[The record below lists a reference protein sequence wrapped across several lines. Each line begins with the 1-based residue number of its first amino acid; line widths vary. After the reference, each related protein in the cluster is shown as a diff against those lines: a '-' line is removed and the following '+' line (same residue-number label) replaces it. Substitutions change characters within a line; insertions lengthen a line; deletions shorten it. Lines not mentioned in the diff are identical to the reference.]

1 MSIVFFF
8 FFFQAEDGI
17 RDVAVTGVQTCALPI
32 YVELGYGLRRN
43 RGRLD
48 YDQMESLVSTRLGS
62 SNRIGL
68 LYQPTFF
75 RTQQQDFHSN
85 YFAVM
90 LDSEPWEKLNTHA
103 EIDGEEYFG
112 APAQADGTLDLR
124 YRVRPS

>member
-1 MSIVFFF
+1 
-8 FFFQAEDGI
+8 
-17 RDVAVTGVQTCALPI
+17 
-32 YVELGYGLRRN
+32 
-43 RGRLD
+43 
-48 YDQMESLVSTRLGS
+48 MESLVSTRLGS

-75 RTQQQDFHSN
+75 RTQQQDFHFN

-90 LDSEPWEKLNTHA
+90 LDSEPSEKLNTHA

-124 YRVRPS
+124 YPVRPSVQFQAYAQREIVDESLLSTRGELVSRLCLCHVRS